1 MTYGQ
6 FFPAWHS
13 RYYPLLMAQN
23 VKMKQVL
30 QSAFFLMAISNIIF
44 YLLSLGYMYITPKVL
59 YVHFA
64 VMLYNIGVNTWV
76 IFGLGL
82 NSRKSIDLDQR
93 ASFNYQGMS
102 ATNWLISFP
111 ILFGPMAVYGLLV
124 LAFGNIVAYIVLGSL
139 GLIGI
144 ILHPKLI
151 DYFTDQYLK
160 RKHKIIAGYKAS

>member
-1 MTYGQ
+1 
-6 FFPAWHS
+6 
-13 RYYPLLMAQN
+13 MAQN